1 MRSYQFRVL
10 TREYRIHQSYICRI
24 KRGEQTM
31 YYCCL
36 RFYLTG
42 RPCSAFESMKEILP
56 FKHFTHEFYESEELD
71 SEQTARADIIL
82 ANLMEKDCKRTLQA
96 LLAGKK
102 TEARLI
108 LLASKEQI
116 LTIEDSLGEVC
127 DVWVMPMSDAEAKFR
142 FQKLQYEQKMEKD
155 YWQTSQFFEATINNV
170 PNLIWYKDKDG
181 IHEKVNDS
189 FCRTVNK
196 TKEQV
201 EGRGHAYIWDVEAD
215 DPACIES
222 EREVMSRR
230 QTCVSEETIMTG
242 EGTRLLTTY
251 KSPLYDLDGS
261 VMGTVGVAIDVTQER
276 AYEKEIVE
284 KNRTLETVFTTMDC
298 GILCHTVDGSNIV
311 SINRAA
317 LNILGYE
324 SQEEMMEAGFRMVAD
339 SVLDEDKPKL
349 RESITSLKKEGDS
362 ASVEYRVRH
371 KDGKLLHVMGNIKLL
386 KENGEEFYQRFLLD
400 CTKQKLEEEKKE
412 QHNQE
417 LVQALSIDYNRVCY
431 FDLNTGMGIP
441 LQGSKEHK
449 EMFDSVF
456 HGEISMEES
465 MERYIKDY
473 VCQEDRDMLR
483 QESSREN
490 LKKQL
495 AEKGMYFVNHRVIW
509 KGKEKYFQ
517 MKVVR
522 TGSWEESQG
531 IVMGFRNV
539 DGEIREAME
548 QKNLLE
554 DALMQ
559 ANRASKA
566 KSVFL
571 SNMSHDIRTPMNAI
585 VGFTALAITHIAHRE
600 RVEEYL
606 QKIMTSGN
614 HLLSLIN
621 DVLDMS
627 RIESGKIRLDEKK
640 CSLPEILHGLRN
652 ILQADI
658 HAKQLELYIDTV
670 DVFDEEIFCDK
681 LRLNQVLLNLMSNA
695 VKYSGPGGIISL
707 RITERPGAPKG
718 SANYEFNIKDNG
730 IGMSRE
736 FVEHIFEPFE
746 RERNSTISR
755 IQGTGLG
762 MAITK
767 NIVDMMNGSISVKS
781 ELNVGTEITVSF
793 TFRLPSKEKEPQDIP
808 ELKGLRA
815 LVVDDNF
822 DSCDSVSYMLEQIGM
837 RAEWTLSGK
846 EAILRTHQAVMRNDI
861 YSVYIIDWMLPDM
874 NGVEVA
880 RRIRK
885 EMGENVSI
893 ILMTA
898 YDWAEI
904 EEEAREAGVMAFCDK
919 PMFLSEL
926 RRCLYTLVHS
936 KEVSM
941 ERVSQEQ
948 AKCHTGRILL
958 AEDNE
963 LNQEI
968 AEVILE
974 EAGFT
979 VEVAEDG
986 QKAVD
991 MLRNAGVGYY
1001 QLILMDIQMPNMN
1014 GYEAAR
1020 TIRKLNEC
1028 ELANIPIIAMT
1039 ANAFEEDKQ
1048 EALKSGMNGHIAKP
1062 IDVGLLFGVLEKIL
1076 A

>member
-1 MRSYQFRVL
+1 
-10 TREYRIHQSYICRI
+10 
-24 KRGEQTM
+24 
-31 YYCCL
+31 
-36 RFYLTG
+36 
-42 RPCSAFESMKEILP
+42 
-56 FKHFTHEFYESEELD
+56 
-71 SEQTARADIIL
+71 
-82 ANLMEKDCKRTLQA
+82 
-96 LLAGKK
+96 
-102 TEARLI
+102 
-108 LLASKEQI
+108 
-116 LTIEDSLGEVC
+116 
-127 DVWVMPMSDAEAKFR
+127 
-142 FQKLQYEQKMEKD
+142 
-155 YWQTSQFFEATINNV
+155 
-170 PNLIWYKDKDG
+170 
-181 IHEKVNDS
+181 
-189 FCRTVNK
+189 
-196 TKEQV
+196 
-201 EGRGHAYIWDVEAD
+201 
-215 DPACIES
+215 
-222 EREVMSRR
+222 
-230 QTCVSEETIMTG
+230 
-242 EGTRLLTTY
+242 
-251 KSPLYDLDGS
+251 
-261 VMGTVGVAIDVTQER
+261 
-276 AYEKEIVE
+276 
-284 KNRTLETVFTTMDC
+284 
-298 GILCHTVDGSNIV
+298 
-311 SINRAA
+311 
-317 LNILGYE
+317 
-324 SQEEMMEAGFRMVAD
+324 
-339 SVLDEDKPKL
+339 
-349 RESITSLKKEGDS
+349 
-362 ASVEYRVRH
+362 
-371 KDGKLLHVMGNIKLL
+371 
-386 KENGEEFYQRFLLD
+386 
-400 CTKQKLEEEKKE
+400 
-412 QHNQE
+412 
-417 LVQALSIDYNRVCY
+417 
-431 FDLNTGMGIP
+431 
-441 LQGSKEHK
+441 
-449 EMFDSVF
+449 
-456 HGEISMEES
+456 
-465 MERYIKDY
+465 
-473 VCQEDRDMLR
+473 
-483 QESSREN
+483 
-490 LKKQL
+490 
-495 AEKGMYFVNHRVIW
+495 
-509 KGKEKYFQ
+509 
-517 MKVVR
+517 
-522 TGSWEESQG
+522 
-531 IVMGFRNV
+531 
-539 DGEIREAME
+539 
-548 QKNLLE
+548 
-554 DALMQ
+554 
-559 ANRASKA
+559 
-566 KSVFL
+566 
-571 SNMSHDIRTPMNAI
+571 
-585 VGFTALAITHIAHRE
+585 
-600 RVEEYL
+600 
-606 QKIMTSGN
+606 
-614 HLLSLIN
+614 
-621 DVLDMS
+621 
-627 RIESGKIRLDEKK
+627 
-640 CSLPEILHGLRN
+640 
-652 ILQADI
+652 
-658 HAKQLELYIDTV
+658 
-670 DVFDEEIFCDK
+670 
-681 LRLNQVLLNLMSNA
+681 
-695 VKYSGPGGIISL
+695 
-707 RITERPGAPKG
+707 
-718 SANYEFNIKDNG
+718 
-730 IGMSRE
+730 
-736 FVEHIFEPFE
+736 
-746 RERNSTISR
+746 
-755 IQGTGLG
+755 